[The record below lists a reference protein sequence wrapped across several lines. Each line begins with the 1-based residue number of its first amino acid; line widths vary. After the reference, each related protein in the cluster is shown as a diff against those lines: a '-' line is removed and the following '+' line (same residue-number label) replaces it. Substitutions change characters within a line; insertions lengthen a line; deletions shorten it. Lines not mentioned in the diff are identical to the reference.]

1 MFEETLSTRLT
12 VNCLGGLRFELDGK
26 SISGFETDKAKAL
39 LVYLLIESQRG
50 CQRSH
55 VAGLLWPDESEERA
69 LHNLRQTLSSLRK
82 TLGETAG
89 NPEFLISDRDQIQI
103 NPSADV
109 QVDCLLFKKQFQ
121 QAMAYYQNFNGNGL
135 FHVRLLQNT
144 MDIFEGEFLAHFS
157 VSKSVLF
164 EEWLILRREEYNLLA
179 LRGYNLLSIYH
190 EKRGEIHLAI
200 EYGSKIVRLCP
211 WDEAARGRL
220 IRLLAV
226 NQQWSA
232 AKKHYFD
239 LKRYL
244 NEELGVSPQQDTFDL
259 YQQICLASEGKTS
272 ISSEFKTISDQLPAM
287 HTTFVGREGDLS
299 LITEWIT
306 KPQIRLI
313 TLTGPGGI
321 GKTRFALEI
330 ARQFTGMFDDGVFFA
345 SLLSANTP
353 DQIITLI
360 AESIKLTFS
369 DQASTQKQ
377 LTDHLREKKM
387 LLVLDNFEHLLRD
400 ESNVLF
406 VDQLLGATRNLK
418 LLVTSREVMNL
429 VQEQVFLLS
438 GLHYPVETNIS
449 AANIHTFDAINL
461 FVRRAKQKIPN
472 FTLNEHNLE
481 SVIRI
486 CKILEGLPLGV
497 ELAAA
502 TLCEQGCDDVL
513 ETFENNLGALATR
526 MSNFQARHRSLNAA
540 FEVSW
545 ERLSPELK
553 VSLSNLA
560 IFLDGFSASAA
571 LTVAG
576 ANAND
581 LATLVSKSLIR
592 VNQNSRYSIHEA
604 IRQFVRTKSIPD
616 IHPEILNE
624 NHAIYYAQ
632 FLKDQQQALL
642 FDGQKKALDAIQL
655 DFGNIS
661 LGWFWAVNQGR
672 DDLIL
677 NSLDSLYHYFNI
689 RSLFEEGISW
699 FQQAIHRFDNNN
711 NELVLGMLLWRLG
724 ALAYPTRNNQLV
736 LPSLLQSEIVLNNL
750 KAAAEIASCR
760 VHLGWA
766 YLRDKD
772 FSRSQHYAD
781 AALSFFKDVNDD
793 LGLTQVYLLAGSI
806 ENRQGRYH
814 ESHPLFE
821 KAYQYCKNTKNLRN
835 LVVVINKLADIS
847 CYEGNYDHAIKL
859 YEESLQ
865 YCHQLNDRYNQAV
878 MLNNLGTIFH
888 VRSDYERAAD
898 YYQKS
903 LVIARDIGDDDGT
916 ALALNNLGE
925 LATWQGDYQS
935 ALAYSKEAL
944 EIARKLNE
952 NWTVIVCLNSLGEIT
967 CGLSEFEVS
976 KEYLIEA
983 LTRAIEINA
992 LDLVARVMINLGRV
1006 YQRTGQTDFAIRLM
1020 EAGLYHSATEQDSR
1034 EKAKRWLEEIQVK
1047 QDKMI
1052 NDELM
1057 ENLIAGDFLDQNILI
1072 GKSPDLKTTT
1082 NSLPF
1087 VPQIDP
1093 SPLLD

>member
-1 MFEETLSTRLT
+1 M
-12 VNCLGGLRFELDGK
+12 GGLRFELDGK

-39 LVYLLIESQRG
+39 LVYLSIESQRG

-55 VAGLLWPDESEERA
+55 VAGLLWPEESEERA

-89 NPEFLISDRDQIQI
+89 NPEFLMSDRDQIQI
-103 NPSADV
+103 NPIADV
-109 QVDCLLFKKQFQ
+109 QVDCLIFKKQFQ
-121 QAMAYYQNFNGNGL
+121 KAMAYYQNLNGNGL
-135 FHVRLLQNT
+135 FHLRLLQNT
-144 MDIFEGEFLAHFS
+144 MDIFEGEFLARFS
-157 VSKSVLF
+157 VNKSVLF

-179 LRGYNLLSIYH
+179 IRGYNLLSMYH

-200 EYGSKIVRLCP
+200 EFGSKIVSLCP
-211 WDEAARGRL
+211 WDETARGRL

-232 AKKHYFD
+232 AKKHFFD

-244 NEELGVSPQQDTFDL
+244 NEELGVSPQQESLDL
-259 YQQICLASEGKTS
+259 YKQVCLASEGKTS
-272 ISSEFKTISDQLPAM
+272 ITSEFKTISDQLPAIL
-287 HTTFVGREGDLS
+287 TTFVGREDDLS
-299 LITEWIT
+299 LITEWII

-313 TLTGPGGI
+313 TITGPGGI
-321 GKTRFALEI
+321 GKTRFSLEI
-330 ARQFTGMFDDGVFFA
+330 ARQFTGMFEDGVFFT
-345 SLLSANTP
+345 SLLTANTP
-353 DQIITLI
+353 DQIINLI
-360 AESIKLTFS
+360 AESIKLTFG
-369 DQASTQKQ
+369 DQSSTQKQ

-400 ESNVLF
+400 ELNVLF
-406 VDQLLGATRNLK
+406 VDQLIGSTRNLK

-429 VQEQVFLLS
+429 VQEEVFLLS
-438 GLHYPVETNIS
+438 GLHYPLETNIS
-449 AANIHTFDAINL
+449 IAKAHFYDAIDL
-461 FVRRAKQKIPN
+461 FVRRAKQKIPK
-472 FTLNEHNLE
+472 FDLNEHNLE
-481 SVIRI
+481 SIIRI

-526 MSNFQARHRSLNAA
+526 MSNFQTRHRSLNAV

-545 ERLSPELK
+545 EMLTYGLK
-553 VSLSNLA
+553 EILFNLTF
-560 IFLDGFSASAA
+560 FLDGFTAPAA
-571 LTVAG
+571 LAVAG
-576 ANAND
+576 ASSSD
-581 LATLVSKSLIR
+581 LAILVSKSLIR
-592 VNQNSRYSIHEA
+592 VNHYRRYSVHEA
-604 IRQFVRTKSIPD
+604 IRQFIRTKSVPD
-616 IHPEILNE
+616 SQPEVLYE
-624 NHAIYYAQ
+624 KHAIYYVQ
-632 FLKDQQQALL
+632 YLKDQQQALL
-642 FDGQKKALDAIQL
+642 FEGQSKALDAIQL

-661 LGWFWAVNQGR
+661 LSWFWAVNQVR

-699 FQQAIHRFDNNN
+699 FQQAIQKLEKTNRQDG
-711 NELVLGMLLWRLG
+711 LVLGMLLWRLG
-724 ALAYPTRNNQLV
+724 ALAYPTRNDQLV
-736 LPSLLQSEIVLNNL
+736 LSSLLRSENILTNL
-750 KAAAEIASCR
+750 KASAELASCR

-781 AALSFFKDVNDD
+781 AALTYFNETNDD
-793 LGLTQVYLLAGSI
+793 LGLTQAYLLAGSI

-821 KAYQYCKNTKNLRN
+821 EAYQYCKNTKNLRN

-865 YCHQLNDRYNQAV
+865 YSKELNDRYNQAV

-888 VRSDYERAAD
+888 VRSDYERAAHF
-898 YYQKS
+898 YQES
-903 LVIARDIGDDDGT
+903 LLIAKDIGDDDGT

-925 LATWQGDYQS
+925 LATWQGNYQS
-935 ALAYSKEAL
+935 ALIYSKEAL
-944 EIARKLNE
+944 EIAKKLNE

-967 CGLSEFEVS
+967 CGLNEFKAS
-976 KEYLIEA
+976 REYLIEA
-983 LTRAIEINA
+983 LKRAIEING

-1006 YQRTGQTDFAIRLM
+1006 YQLTGQTDFAIRFM

-1034 EKAKRWLEEIQVK
+1034 EKAKRWLEEMQVK
-1047 QDKMI
+1047 LDTMI
-1052 NDELM
+1052 NDALM
-1057 ENLIAGDFLDQNILI
+1057 EELISGDFLDQIILTE
-1072 GKSPDLKTTT
+1072 KSPDLKAIT